1 MFPGRHPN
9 RPGRSASKPPLVLL
23 LLFSFLF
30 SLLLSIT
37 HPHPFPSPSTCV
49 YHHFHFPRFN
59 IPSGYQCS
67 LFSPSPLSF
76 LFSIVCLCCFS
87 AVMASLAEPRVHPRR
102 RPLLTPP
109 PSLSPP
115 ESHFRI
121 KKGETFHS
129 PTSPPSKDRDPV
141 MAVRLTPRR
150 SPTCPDTLK
159 AIAAG
164 EQRMANILD
173 NFDLNPIGAS
183 SPSSTSGAS
192 YSPHSDYDLPVPRG
206 FLEPNV
212 GFKASPA
219 LETSNKRPMMDSS
232 RPNSPPAKRRQHGH
246 LSDSGLGTSISDN
259 QGISADKGMAK
270 GTLVSPLFA
279 FQYTHWLYSARW
291 PVVCS
296 WLGI

>member
-1 MFPGRHPN
+1 MSPGRHPN
-9 RPGRSASKPPLVLL
+9 PVPEDQPQSL
-23 LLFSFLF
+23 LLFFFFFFFFSLF
-30 SLLLSIT
+30 SLFLFL
-37 HPHPFPSPSTCV
+37 SPSSSSSSSISINL
-49 YHHFHFPRFN
+49 FIF
-59 IPSGYQCS
+59 I
-67 LFSPSPLSF
+67 LFSQIQCTIKRKSIFTSLPLS
-76 LFSIVCLCCFS
+76 FSIVCLFS
-87 AVMASLAEPRVHPRR
+87 TMASLAEPRVHPRR

-109 PSLSPP
+109 PCLSPP
-115 ESHFRI
+115 EGHFRI

-173 NFDLNPIGAS
+173 NFDLNSIGSS

-206 FLEPNV
+206 FLETKA
-212 GFKASPA
+212 GFNATPA
-219 LETSNKRPMMDSS
+219 PETSNKRPMMDSS
-232 RPNSPPAKRRQHGH
+232 RPNSPPAKRRQHEH

-270 GTLVSPLFA
+270 GMSASLSSCLTV
-279 FQYTHWLYSARW
+279 YTHWLYSARR

-296 WLGI
+296 WPGI

>member
-1 MFPGRHPN
+1 M
-9 RPGRSASKPPLVLL
+9 
-23 LLFSFLF
+23 FSFQPL
-30 SLLLSIT
+30 
-37 HPHPFPSPSTCV
+37 P
-49 YHHFHFPRFN
+49 
-59 IPSGYQCS
+59 
-67 LFSPSPLSF
+67 PLSF

-87 AVMASLAEPRVHPRR
+87 AIMASLAEPRVHPRR

-129 PTSPPSKDRDPV
+129 PTSPSKDRDPV

-173 NFDLNPIGAS
+173 NFDLNSIGSS
-183 SPSSTSGAS
+183 SPSSTSSSS

-206 FLEPNV
+206 FLEANAS
-212 GFKASPA
+212 FKPTPA
-219 LETSNKRPMMDSS
+219 PETSNKRPMMES
-232 RPNSPPAKRRQHGH
+232 RPNSPPAKRRQHEH

-270 GTLVSPLFA
+270 GMSMSPLFA
-279 FQYTHWLYSARW
+279 FSIYSLA
-291 PVVCS
+291 
-296 WLGI
+296 I